1 MAGDDT
7 NLFYSHENIKTVFHI
22 VNSELKLVSEWF
34 LVNKLSLKCK
44 EKYVLFHKVT
54 MYDSDPLQLPAM
66 TFYNIEIKRV
76 NSVKFH
82 LIWGYLFSTYISFDQ
97 IFKLLA
103 LYASLHI
110 PDDPLHSPSCV
121 RT

>member
-1 MAGDDT
+1 M
-7 NLFYSHENIKTVFHI
+7 VF
-22 VNSELKLVSEWF
+22 SKQAF
-34 LVNKLSLKCK
+34 TKMQRK
-44 EKYVLFHKVT
+44 VLFHKVT

-66 TFYNIEIKRV
+66 AFYNIEIKRV

-82 LIWGYLFSTYISFDQ
+82 LIWGYLFSTYISYDQ
-97 IFKLLA
+97 FFKPLV